1 MKAQVI
7 PEIQDKLMADL
18 LQNQI
23 RIVEVYT
30 DKPNLENVFIDL
42 INRPVQ
48 KSSLSDLLDEIVP
61 ETADTDE
68 TDTKEED

>member
-1 MKAQVI
+1 
-7 PEIQDKLMADL
+7 MADL

>member
-1 MKAQVI
+1 
-7 PEIQDKLMADL
+7 MADL

-48 KSSLSDLLDEIVP
+48 KESLADLLDEIVP
-61 ETADTDE
+61 ETTDTDE